1 MKKSKRVV
9 KPRPAARRARAFR
22 AGVFACALLVAGIA
36 TAVATHASRNA
47 QQPKAERGG
56 GVATGQPANPYVT
69 VEVGGRKVR
78 VNAQTLQQGPLTQEQ
93 SQQLADQLEGN
104 KTTDGLVQEKH
115 DDGTVSM
122 DLQGRF
128 QNVTLAKKN
137 DDGSV
142 SAACVDTPEAAGA
155 FLSSR
160 EKTATITGTGVNRK
174 AASRQ

>member
-9 KPRPAARRARAFR
+9 KPQPAARRARAFR
-22 AGVFACALLVAGIA
+22 AGLFACALLFAGVA
-36 TAVATHASRNA
+36 TAVATYASRNA
-47 QQPKAERGG
+47 EQPKVER
-56 GVATGQPANPYVT
+56 ADSYVT
-69 VEVGGRKVR
+69 VEVGGRQMR
-78 VNAQTLQQGPLTQEQ
+78 VNPQTLQQGPLTQEQ

-115 DDGTVSM
+115 DDGTVSV

-128 QNVTLAKKN
+128 QNVTMAKKN

-142 SAACVDTPEAAGA
+142 SSACVDTPEAAGA
-155 FLSSR
+155 FLRSQ
-160 EKTATITGTGVNRK
+160 EKTPTITGTGVNRK